1 MRRQREAMIHRNY
14 GNRIDDLIDQINGL
28 IKEKAELL
36 LLILEAVQAF
46 EIEVSVDNPTI
57 KKMKAVLEKK

>member
-1 MRRQREAMIHRNY
+1 MRRQREAMIHRDY
-14 GNRIDDLIDQINGL
+14 GNRIDDLIDQINDL